1 MIQVKNNLKICSL
14 LNLFIALFLF
24 FLINKILLIPII
36 FLGSSSYYY
45 YVCSKM
51 NDDELAKNKRILLVL
66 GIVSIIFNF
75 LSAVILLASLNR
87 IEDKNIIVDNMKDNK
102 IENKNYLLYVGP
114 MLIILS
120 ALITLEFN
128 SGISN
133 LFKILFLFIISLTFM
148 FLFKHQKNNTFLLFS
163 FIFIGLIYFYIG
175 DYSMLGTYFSLNGEG
190 KYLFK
195 ATFYLISSFMTY
207 ILLKKSKK
215 NIYLNILLLFI
226 LLSSFSLFRF
236 INFNIAD
243 IILIHNIL
251 FLFFNLIKEENNIK
265 IEKSTTIIS
274 TICIFITIINIY
286 YMDLFY
292 NNVLLIINLIINFT
306 NIIYTLFND
315 KKNMFLYLTLIYIL
329 ILSVINLILD
339 DTIKVMVILLSLLII
354 NIFSFILE
362 KTFNI
367 KSIIKLNNFIINLFA
382 LYILLNIST
391 YNPYI
396 FLVMTLLIFINSILN
411 IKNNLVQNNL
421 ESKIFPLK
429 ILLVFISIINIM
441 DIYLN
446 INYNLALTLLSIIFI
461 LLNYFIKN
469 NLMKNNSYKL
479 SILSLIIGST
489 IFDTNII
496 TFIFNIISYILI
508 LRITKDKLQKVIYS
522 IFNFIIY
529 INVINIFNINIVN
542 SLIVIFIYLLLL
554 IIYRKDKINYLVTS
568 VFMILPFINIKNN
581 IEFIEIGVICLSFYL
596 YYLIY
601 LACTKYLKNNKNLF
615 SLIFLIIIYIFLLQ
629 YQSFIIT
636 IFEVLTAIILIVLGN
651 YDKEYR
657 NLFILGIIFILLTFI
672 KQIMNMLFI
681 IPFSVYILIVGLF
694 ITFYVIYQESKK

>member
-1 MIQVKNNLKICSL
+1 MLQVKNNLKICSL

-36 FLGSSSYYY
+36 FLSTSSYYY
-45 YVCSKM
+45 YLCSKM
-51 NDDELAKNKRILLVL
+51 DDNELAKNKRILLVL

-75 LSAVILLASLNR
+75 LSAIILLASLNR
-87 IEDKNIIVDNMKDNK
+87 IEEKNIIAENTENNK
-102 IENKNYLLYVGP
+102 LENKNYLLYIGP

-128 SGISN
+128 VDIN
-133 LFKILFLFIISLTFM
+133 NWFKILFLTTISLTFM
-148 FLFKHQKNNTFLLFS
+148 FLFKYQKNNIFLLFS
-163 FIFIGLIYFYIG
+163 FIFIGLIYFYMG
-175 DYSMLGTYFSLNGEG
+175 DYSLFGTYFSLNGEG

-195 ATFYLISSFMTY
+195 ATFYLISSFMIY
-207 ILLKKSKK
+207 ILFKKSKK

-226 LLSSFSLFRF
+226 LLISFSLFRF

-251 FLFFNLIKEENNIK
+251 FLIFNLIKEGNNIK

-286 YMDLFY
+286 YLDSFF
-292 NNVLLIINLIINFT
+292 NNVLLIINLIINIT
-306 NIIYTLFND
+306 NIIYTLYND
-315 KKNMFLYLTLIYIL
+315 KKNIFLYLTLIYIL

-339 DTIKVMVILLSLLII
+339 DTIKVIVILLSLLII

-382 LYILLNIST
+382 LYILLNISA

-421 ESKIFPLK
+421 ETKIFPLK
-429 ILLVFISIINIM
+429 ILLVFISIINVM
-441 DIYLN
+441 NIYLV
-446 INYNLALTLLSIIFI
+446 INYNLALTLLSIIF
-461 LLNYFIKN
+461 LLINYLSKN
-469 NLMKNNSYKL
+469 NLIQKNSYKL

-489 IFDTNII
+489 FFDINIV

-508 LRITKDKLQKVIYS
+508 LRITKDKIQKVIYI
-522 IFNFIIY
+522 IFNLIIY
-529 INVINIFNINIVN
+529 INVINIFNINLVN
-542 SLIVIFIYLLLL
+542 SLIVLLIYLLLL

-568 VFMILPFINIKNN
+568 VFMILPLVNIKNN
-581 IEFIEIGVICLSFYL
+581 IEFIEIGIICLSLYL

-601 LACTKYLKNNKNLF
+601 LACTKYLKNNKNIF
-615 SLIFLIIIYIFLLQ
+615 SLIFLIIMYIFLFQ

-636 IFEVLTAIILIVLGN
+636 IFEVLTAIILIILGN
-651 YDKEYR
+651 YYKEYK
-657 NLFILGIIFILLTFI
+657 NLFILGIIFIFLIFLE
-672 KQIMNMLFI
+672 QIMNMLFI
-681 IPFSVYILIVGLF
+681 IPFSVYILIIGLF